1 MNRFP
6 LLPFSL
12 FLLLDFLGVFAG
24 AIGGGLEAMR
34 NEKYD
39 YDFIGVLGLA
49 MTSAL
54 GGGIMRDILLQKGP
68 PLAFQDVR
76 YLPTALA
83 GALIALAFRGHIGPR
98 VRRAILWI
106 DAAAIGFFAVAGSTR
121 AIDAHMAILP
131 AVILGAMT
139 AVGGGAIRDVLSGR
153 TPRVF
158 ESPALRN
165 CGGACFGSVSTR
177 CKPGIHTAHIDV
189 HGIGNGLPGP
199 IPGSSIQ
206 PENIIG
212 AGTRAFRLLAASHS
226 VQRSKASFYN
236 SPIAFP

>member
-1 MNRFP
+1 MNHFP

-24 AIGGGLEAMR
+24 ALGGGLEAMR

-39 YDFIGVLGLA
+39 YDFVGVLGLA

-54 GGGIMRDILLQKGP
+54 GGGITRDMLLQQGP

-98 VRRAILWI
+98 VRKAIIWI
-106 DAAAIGFFAVAGSTR
+106 DAAAVGFFAVAGSTR
-121 AIDAHMAILP
+121 AIDAHMTVLP

-139 AVGGGAIRDVLSGR
+139 AVGGGALHDVLSGR

-158 ESPALRN
+158 ESGQPYAIAAVLASAVFLLGNSLGLPRPTSTMLGLIAGGGVRILALRFN
-165 CGGACFGSVSTR
+165 LTTQSMRDRVPSGF
-177 CKPGIHTAHIDV
+177 
-189 HGIGNGLPGP
+189 
-199 IPGSSIQ
+199 
-206 PENIIG
+206 
-212 AGTRAFRLLAASHS
+212 
-226 VQRSKASFYN
+226 
-236 SPIAFP
+236 

>member
-1 MNRFP
+1 MNYFP
-6 LLPFSL
+6 FLPFSL

-24 AIGGGLEAMR
+24 ALGGGLEAMR

-54 GGGIMRDILLQKGP
+54 GGGITRDILLQKGP

-98 VRRAILWI
+98 TRKAIIWI
-106 DAAAIGFFAVAGSTR
+106 DTAAIGFFAVAGSTR
-121 AIDAHMAILP
+121 AIDAHMTVLP

-139 AVGGGAIRDVLSGR
+139 AVGGGALRDVLSGR

-158 ESPALRN
+158 ESGQPYAIAAVIASAMFLLGNSLGFPRATSTTLGLLAGAGVRVLALRYN
-165 CGGACFGSVSTR
+165 LKTR
-177 CKPGIHTAHIDV
+177 SMRDRVPSG
-189 HGIGNGLPGP
+189 
-199 IPGSSIQ
+199 
-206 PENIIG
+206 
-212 AGTRAFRLLAASHS
+212 F
-226 VQRSKASFYN
+226 
-236 SPIAFP
+236 

>member
-1 MNRFP
+1 MEHFP
-6 LLPFSL
+6 FLPFSL

-24 AIGGGLEAMR
+24 ALGGGLEAMR

-54 GGGIMRDILLQKGP
+54 GGGITRDILLQKGP

-98 VRRAILWI
+98 TRSAIVWI

-121 AIDAHMAILP
+121 AIDAHMSVLP
-131 AVILGAMT
+131 AVILGALT

-153 TPRVF
+153 TPQVF
-158 ESPALRN
+158 ESGQPYAIAAVLASASFLLCNSVALPRVTSTTIGLGVGFLVRMLALRFN
-165 CGGACFGSVSTR
+165 LKTR
-177 CKPGIHTAHIDV
+177 SMRERVPSG
-189 HGIGNGLPGP
+189 
-199 IPGSSIQ
+199 
-206 PENIIG
+206 
-212 AGTRAFRLLAASHS
+212 F
-226 VQRSKASFYN
+226 
-236 SPIAFP
+236 

>member
-1 MNRFP
+1 MIH
-6 LLPFSL
+6 LSVLPFSL

-49 MTSAL
+49 LTSAL
-54 GGGIMRDILLQKGP
+54 GGGITRDMLLGKGP

-98 VRRAILWI
+98 MRNAIVWI
-106 DAAAIGFFAVAGSTR
+106 DAAAVGFFAVAGSTR
-121 AIDAHMAILP
+121 AIDANMTLFP
-131 AVILGAMT
+131 ALILGTIT
-139 AVGGGAIRDVLSGR
+139 AVGGGALRDVLSGR

-158 ESPALRN
+158 ESGQPYAIAALLASAVFLLENNLGVSRPVSTSFGLAMGFLVRFLALRYN
-165 CGGACFGSVSTR
+165 LKTPSMR
-177 CKPGIHTAHIDV
+177 ER
-189 HGIGNGLPGP
+189 GP
-199 IPGSSIQ
+199 
-206 PENIIG
+206 
-212 AGTRAFRLLAASHS
+212 AGF
-226 VQRSKASFYN
+226 
-236 SPIAFP
+236 